1 MLFGRR
7 KPGFVQIEEDS
18 SIASLKEEAIAKE
31 SDDIKE
37 ESATK
42 GNPDLLEY
50 LVSLP
55 DVEDE
60 FMDES
65 SKEEVKVE
73 MTEARELAEYIRTRS
88 AGAYLTGYSNLKEE
102 VDNLDRLL
110 EEIQADD
117 VCQDIAYRDGKKDRY
132 FYSSLN
138 MSDNYAMISS
148 LIEDKDLSAT
158 IVEMVRFNCSTYPTP
173 LTYFER
179 HPYYATKPQIER
191 AINQI
196 THVKEYSDIERF
208 TNNRNKDFL
217 FSTKHMSLRYAT
229 ALAKEEDFMD

>member
-7 KPGFVQIEEDS
+7 KPGFVQIEEELS
-18 SIASLKEEAIAKE
+18 TVKSMA
-31 SDDIKE
+31 E

-42 GNPDLLEY
+42 EKTDLLEY

-60 FMDES
+60 FAEES
-65 SKEEVKVE
+65 SEEQEKKEE
-73 MTEARELAEYIRTRS
+73 MTEARKLAEYIRTRS
-88 AGAYLTGYSNLKEE
+88 AGAYLTGYSNLKKEIE
-102 VDNLDRLL
+102 NVDQLL
-110 EEIQADD
+110 VEIQADD
-117 VCQDIAYRDGKKDRY
+117 TCQDIAYKDGKKDRY

-173 LTYFER
+173 LSYFER

-191 AINQI
+191 AIDQI
-196 THVKEYSDIERF
+196 YHVEEYSDISRF
-208 TNNRNKDFL
+208 TNNRSKDYL
-217 FSTKHMSLRYAT
+217 FSTKYMSLRYAT